1 MWSLHQQ
8 EWRGHWV
15 VSSHK
20 NQPGWPSDWA
30 KWEVSIHQMW
40 LQSHLGDCSYNF
52 LDELLWITSLKLMRK
67 SATGVRSTS
76 HVMGLVIISVEE
88 NYWGPDVGHVECEC
102 WEVSP
107 LLITNLITPVIPPAT
122 VTNQTAS
129 LEVRD
134 SNVAFVNLESRVD
147 QSTIP
152 IQPPSGTPRTTTLR
166 GMVWVWY
173 RP

>member
-1 MWSLHQQ
+1 MTGRDVISPAPGMKGALSSELSLG
-8 EWRGHWV
+8 RN
-15 VSSHK
+15 K

-107 LLITNLITPVIPPAT
+107 LLITNLITPVIQPAT
-122 VTNQTAS
+122 VTNQTGS

-134 SNVAFVNLESRVD
+134 SNVAVANNLS
-147 QSTIP
+147 QLL
-152 IQPPSGTPRTTTLR
+152 SGHRSYPHGL
-166 GMVWVWY
+166 WV
-173 RP
+173 P